1 ESDVVLADLDL
12 AFGTAG
18 LDFNQDPLQGIYEA
32 ISSPERLDE
41 TLLDRL
47 LAKRT
52 DRLSLP
58 AAPASLER
66 AYDYDETTFD
76 ALIEVMRN
84 GTPSVVLDLPHAWTS
99 WTRRVLAA
107 ADEILLVAEP
117 DLANLRNAKNMVDT
131 LHQLRPNDNK
141 PHLVLN
147 RVN

>member
-1 ESDVVLADLDL
+1 
-12 AFGTAG
+12 
-18 LDFNQDPLQGIYEA
+18 
-32 ISSPERLDE
+32 E

-47 LAKRT
+47 LAKCT
-52 DRLSLP
+52 DRLSLL

-147 RVN
+147 RVNVPKRPEIKAEEFARALDLEPMAVIGFDPHLFG